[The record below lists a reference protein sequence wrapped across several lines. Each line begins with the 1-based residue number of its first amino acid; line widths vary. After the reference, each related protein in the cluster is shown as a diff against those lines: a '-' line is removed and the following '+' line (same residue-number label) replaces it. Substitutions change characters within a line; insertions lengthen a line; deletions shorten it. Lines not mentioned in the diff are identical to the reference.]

1 MNKLKALLAASAIAA
16 GVGFSTVASATLIN
30 TWQASFDNGFDES
43 ETTFAAGTNNPNF
56 SGSNPVGTENDTWLQ
71 IAWGTPGSLAT
82 NPTQEQSKLVVSQ
95 GVYAGGSS
103 VDVTTNGGTEQ
114 TIGITHF
121 NNAITCTGGVPAG
134 GICPAL
140 VNTTL
145 VSELTL
151 ISTDPIGVG
160 PLTAIEQFEIQF
172 AETKNQSP
180 CFEGGLETVC
190 DDIFVLLNPI
200 ALEFDIDVN
209 GTIHHVT
216 IGATMLGGDPLGTLS
231 AAACAEAG
239 LGAGCIGFLTAEGQS
254 NTIVANITI
263 TAQVDE
269 APEPGTLA
277 MLGAL
282 LVAGGVASRRKRA

>member
-1 MNKLKALLAASAIAA
+1 MTKLKALLAASTIAA
-16 GVGFSTVASATLIN
+16 GVGFSTIASATLIN
-30 TWQASFDNGFDES
+30 TWQASFNNGFDQS
-43 ETTFAAGTNNPNF
+43 LTTFAPGTANPNF
-56 SGSNPVGTENDTWLQ
+56 ANNNPVGGEADTYLQ

-95 GVYAGGSS
+95 GVYAGGAS
-103 VDVTTNGGTEQ
+103 VDVDTNGATEQ

-121 NNAITCTGGVPAG
+121 NNSILCTGGVPAG

-140 VNTTL
+140 TNTTL
-145 VSELTL
+145 LSELTL
-151 ISTDPIGVG
+151 TSIDPAGVG
-160 PLTAIEQFEIQF
+160 PLTAVQSFEIQF

-180 CFEGGLETVC
+180 CFEGGLATTC
-190 DDIFVLLNPI
+190 DDIFVLLNPVD
-200 ALEFDIDVN
+200 LSFDIDVD
-209 GTIHHVT
+209 GTIHTVT

-231 AAACAEAG
+231 DAACAEAG
-239 LGAGCIGFLTAEGQS
+239 LGSGCIGFLTEEGGA

-263 TAQVDE
+263 TAQVNE
-269 APEPGTLA
+269 TPEPGTLA

>member
-1 MNKLKALLAASAIAA
+1 MTKLKALLAASAIAA
-16 GVGFSTVASATLIN
+16 GVGISTTASATLIN
-30 TWQASFDNGFDES
+30 TWQASFNNGFDQS
-43 ETTFAAGTNNPNF
+43 LTTFAAGTQNPNF
-56 SGSNPVGTENDTWLQ
+56 SGLNPVGGEADTYLQ

-95 GVYAGGSS
+95 GVYAGGPS
-103 VDVTTNGGTEQ
+103 VDVMTNGATEQ

-140 VNTTL
+140 TTTTL
-145 VSELTL
+145 LSELTL
-151 ISTDPIGVG
+151 TSIDPAGVG
-160 PLTAIEQFEIQF
+160 PLSATQSFGIQF

-200 ALEFDIDVN
+200 ALEFDIDVD

-216 IGATMLGGDPLGTLS
+216 IGATMLGGEALGTLS
-231 AAACAEAG
+231 DAACAEAG
-239 LGAGCIGFLTAEGQS
+239 LGSGCIGFLTAEGQS
-254 NTIVANITI
+254 NTVVANITI
-263 TAQVDE
+263 TAQE

>member
-1 MNKLKALLAASAIAA
+1 MTKLKALFAATAVAAGMGFTTAASAT
-16 GVGFSTVASATLIN
+16 FIN
-30 TWQASFDNGFDES
+30 TWQASFDNGFDQS
-43 ETTFAAGTNNPNF
+43 LTTFAAGTNNPNF
-56 SGSNPVGTENDTWLQ
+56 SGANPVGGEVDTYLQ

-95 GVYAGGSS
+95 GVYAGGAS
-103 VDVTTNGGTEQ
+103 VDVDTNGGTEQ

-121 NNAITCTGGVPAG
+121 NNAITCTGGIPAG

-140 VNTTL
+140 THTTL
-145 VSELTL
+145 LSELTL
-151 ISTDPIGVG
+151 
-160 PLTAIEQFEIQF
+160 TAIDPAIFGPIQATQGFAIQF

-200 ALEFDIDVN
+200 ALEFDLDVN

-216 IGATMLGGDPLGTLS
+216 IGATMIGGEELGTLS
-231 AAACAEAG
+231 NAACAEAG

-254 NTIVANITI
+254 NTIIANITI
-263 TAQVDE
+263 TAPTE

-282 LVAGGVASRRKRA
+282 LVAGGVASRRKRV

>member
-1 MNKLKALLAASAIAA
+1 MTNLKALLAASAIAA
-16 GVGFSTVASATLIN
+16 GVGFSTTASATLIN
-30 TWQASFDNGFDES
+30 TWQASFDNGFDQS
-43 ETTFAAGTNNPNF
+43 LTTFAAGTDNPNF
-56 SGSNPVGTENDTWLQ
+56 TGSNPVGGEADTYLQ

-95 GVYAGGSS
+95 GVYAGGPS

-140 VNTTL
+140 VTTTL
-145 VSELTL
+145 LSELTL
-151 ISTDPIGVG
+151 TSIDPGGVG
-160 PLTAIEQFEIQF
+160 PLQATQAFGIQF

-200 ALEFDIDVN
+200 ALEFDIDVD

-216 IGATMLGGDPLGTLS
+216 IGATMLGGEALGTLS
-231 AAACAEAG
+231 NAACAEAG
-239 LGAGCIGFLTAEGQS
+239 LAAGCIGFLTAEGQS
-254 NTIVANITI
+254 NTVVANITI
-263 TAQVDE
+263 TAPTE